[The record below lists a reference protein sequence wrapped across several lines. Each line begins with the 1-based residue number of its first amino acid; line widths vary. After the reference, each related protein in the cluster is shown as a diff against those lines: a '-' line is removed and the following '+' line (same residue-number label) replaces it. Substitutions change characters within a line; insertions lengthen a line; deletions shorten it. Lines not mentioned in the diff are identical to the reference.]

1 LLEERIRLREIDAYG
16 NEDYK
21 KWIGNPPLDE
31 KAIEKNIINGAKG
44 FKEGIPY
51 FWEKVI
57 LKKFGSMELFFEK
70 WRSYCNE
77 NPTIDDE
84 IVGTIRKLET
94 EDWFAFIASQIEK
107 SCLNLI
113 EKNYSKTINES
124 YKKGIKFENHC
135 MEILKEHGWEVK
147 ETPNTGDQGVD
158 LIASINDLRICIQ
171 CKDHEKAI
179 GNKAVQEISAGKL
192 FWKGTH
198 AIIVSKSG
206 FTKSAH
212 KLAKSNKVEL
222 INEYQLKDLEKFI
235 PLIKNIKEDRRI
247 VIAPPFTAIS
257 TFSDHSDFDYLDIS
271 SQNIHWEDQGA
282 FTAEISPKML
292 LEHGVSYA
300 IVGHSEPR
308 KYFSESDEQINK
320 RAVFAQSSGLTP
332 IVCVGETLEQRER
345 GEADRV
351 ITRQVEQG
359 LENTDPSNL
368 IVAYEPIWAIG
379 TGKTCEAEDANKIC
393 SLIRKLIGFDDV
405 IIQYGGSVK
414 PNNIDEIMSMSDID
428 GELVGGASLDPNSF
442 ARIANYQ

>member
-1 LLEERIRLREIDAYG
+1 MTCAEAKSYLEE
-16 NEDYK
+16 
-21 KWIGNPPLDE
+21 
-31 KAIEKNIINGAKG
+31 
-44 FKEGIPY
+44 
-51 FWEKVI
+51 
-57 LKKFGSMELFFEK
+57 
-70 WRSYCNE
+70 
-77 NPTIDDE
+77 
-84 IVGTIRKLET
+84 
-94 EDWFAFIASQIEK
+94 
-107 SCLNLI
+107 
-113 EKNYSKTINES
+113 
-124 YKKGIKFENHC
+124 
-135 MEILKEHGWEVK
+135 
-147 ETPNTGDQGVD
+147 
-158 LIASINDLRICIQ
+158 
-171 CKDHEKAI
+171 
-179 GNKAVQEISAGKL
+179 
-192 FWKGTH
+192 
-198 AIIVSKSG
+198 
-206 FTKSAH
+206 
-212 KLAKSNKVEL
+212 
-222 INEYQLKDLEKFI
+222 FI
-235 PLIKNIKEDRRI
+235 PLIQNIKDDRKV

-257 TFSDHSDFDYLDIS
+257 TFSDHSDFEYLDIS

-379 TGKTCEAEDANKIC
+379 TGTTCEAEDANKIC

-414 PNNIDEIMSMSDID
+414 PDNIDEIMSMSDID
-428 GELVGGASLDPNSF
+428 GVLVGGASLDPNSF